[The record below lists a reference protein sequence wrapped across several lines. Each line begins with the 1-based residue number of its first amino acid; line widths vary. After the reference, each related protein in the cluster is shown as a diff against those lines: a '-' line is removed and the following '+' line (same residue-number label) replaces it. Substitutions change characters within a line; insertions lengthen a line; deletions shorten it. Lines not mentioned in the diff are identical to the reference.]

1 MLKNYP
7 KVGVKVKEL
16 IIKPGQSTSLQRH
29 KYRSELMFV
38 TQGTLTNETDS
49 SHSITNANQMT
60 TIGQHQWHKL
70 SNRGDEDLHIVEIQY
85 GEKCEEEDIER
96 AD

>member
-1 MLKNYP
+1 
-7 KVGVKVKEL
+7 
-16 IIKPGQSTSLQRH
+16 
-29 KYRSELMFV
+29 
-38 TQGTLTNETDS
+38 
-49 SHSITNANQMT
+49 MT